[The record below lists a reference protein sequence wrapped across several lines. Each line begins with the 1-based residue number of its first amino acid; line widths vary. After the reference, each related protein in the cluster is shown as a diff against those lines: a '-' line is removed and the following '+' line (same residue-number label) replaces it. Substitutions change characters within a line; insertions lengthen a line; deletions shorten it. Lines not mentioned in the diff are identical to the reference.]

1 MKKKNG
7 FTLVELIAAITILGV
22 LLLIGSQV
30 VIDTMNKNKAHAVYT
45 SMDNVSKQARLIFLE
60 DPEEWEVDGELAI
73 KNSINYNEKDMV
85 IGRDN
90 AKWQKEH
97 DPDEYFG
104 GSRVVCIGINGTE
117 SKFKNL
123 KFDYF
128 VGEKDLYCSYDVNRD
143 VVYHFRPMN
152 SMAKEHNGRIFK
164 TQLYEKDD
172 YFFYLENSWQG
183 ECFSEVAK
191 NTNVS
196 DVDAEDVA
204 NYTKYEGNNSPGNI
218 KLTED
223 EKKDISKV
231 KVAGICKVFIS
242 EQEFNKYRV
251 K

>member
-30 VIDTMNKNKAHAVYT
+30 VIDTMNKNKTKAVYQ
-45 SMDNVSKQARLIFLE
+45 SMDNISKQARLVFLE
-60 DPEEWEVDGELAI
+60 DPETWEEDGQQAI
-73 KNSINYNEKDMV
+73 RDSVNYNEKDMI

-90 AKWQKEH
+90 DLWNKTYDRDTYA
-97 DPDEYFG
+97 G
-104 GSRVVCIGINGTE
+104 GSRVICVGIDGTE

-152 SMAKEHNGRIFK
+152 SMATEHNGRIFK

-183 ECFSEVAK
+183 ECFSDVAK
-191 NTNVS
+191 NINTSGVTDT
-196 DVDAEDVA
+196 DVT
-204 NYTKYEGNNSPGNI
+204 NYTLYEGDNSPGNI

-223 EKKDISKV
+223 EKKNIGKV

>member
-30 VIDTMNKNKAHAVYT
+30 VIDTMNKNKAKAVYT

-60 DPEEWEVDGELAI
+60 DPEEWEKDGQQAI
-73 KNSINYNEKDMV
+73 KNSITYNEKDMV

-90 AKWQKEH
+90 AKWASA
-97 DPDEYFG
+97 DEYDG
-104 GSRVVCIGINGTE
+104 GSRVVCVSINGSE

-123 KFDYF
+123 KLDYF

-152 SMAKEHNGRIFK
+152 SMAWKRNDKIFK
-164 TQLYEKDD
+164 TQQYEKDD
-172 YFFYLENSWQG
+172 YFFYMENSWQT
-183 ECFSEVAK
+183 ECYSERAK
-191 NTNVS
+191 NINTTGVTET
-196 DVDAEDVA
+196 DVT
-204 NYTKYEGNNSPGNI
+204 NYTLYEGDNSPGNI
-218 KLTED
+218 KLTEE
-223 EKKDISKV
+223 EKKAISKV
-231 KVAGICKVFIS
+231 KVVSICKVFIS
-242 EQEFNKYRV
+242 KQEFDKYRV